1 MPLFLVTPSSVPME
15 EVDKFRQ
22 EFIYNNLK
30 IHGCNGLQWATSTYD
45 WYLHWLWGGNGA
57 HLQFFSYSTELNQY
71 VGCIRLTPTIPP
83 YMVSALGFNV
93 GYSIRPSLWNQ
104 GLGTLQLQ
112 EGLKVLK
119 DMGLKECI
127 VSAATGSASE
137 RVIKK
142 CGGIELFRKDSDT
155 VYKIPLIK

>member
-22 EFIYNNLK
+22 EFIDNNLK
-30 IHGCNGLQWATSTYD
+30 IHGCNGLRRATSAYD
-45 WYLHWLWGGNGA
+45 WYLHWLWAGDGA

-71 VGCIRLTPTIPP
+71 VGCIRLTPAIPP

-112 EGLKVLK
+112 EGLRVLK

-127 VSAATGSASE
+127 VAATTGSASAH
-137 RVIKK
+137 VIEKR
-142 CGGIELFRKDSDT
+142 GGTELFRKDSDT
-155 VYKIPLIK
+155 VYRILLTK